1 MDPPVSSIS
10 LTGIGPGGVIADLI
24 AASGMITNAPPAG
37 SAGVLAITPA
47 TRTRTGWRDACLVL
61 RVTAPLPWPGAPRR
75 AAACGDTRTGWGAP
89 ALAGVASSPADT
101 CGNPGVRATSSA

>member
-10 LTGIGPGGVIADLI
+10 LTGVGSGGVIVDLI
-24 AASGMITNAPPAG
+24 AASGMITNAPPPG
-37 SAGVLAITPA
+37 SAGVPEITPA
-47 TRTRTGWRDACLVL
+47 TRTWTGRREAWLVL
-61 RVTAPLPWPGAPRR
+61 SVIAPLPRS

-89 ALAGVASSPADT
+89 ALPGVASSPAGT